1 MPRKKVVKTGPK
13 KEKFIPLEDEIISE
27 EEVVVP
33 EEEVVVPEEEVVVPE
48 EEIIPE
54 EEESLQLIGQQI
66 REARITINLSLE
78 SVSGH
83 LHIPVNTLQFI
94 EDGCKGNVLPPVFL
108 RGLVRSYCLF
118 LGLENTGI
126 IDKTDQLLKSDDENK
141 QLNLKSLRPVYEN
154 RESKPIGIILT
165 VLVLIVGGFFVYSFY
180 FLQTPFSFNGDNE
193 TITEPLVVEVEPII
207 KPVQK
212 STPAIQESVSPAEP
226 SPEIPEVSTE
236 ITLVEKKQTENI
248 QIIKPVAV
256 QNSVEP
262 LVLEVAASEDTWL
275 SIAVDKKETKDVR
288 LEADKIQ
295 QWEAKKQYLLTLGNT
310 HAVRV
315 LLNGREIETNRAHQL
330 LTDWVIDASLLP

>member
-13 KEKFIPLEDEIISE
+13 KGKFIPLEDEIISE
-27 EEVVVP
+27 EK
-33 EEEVVVPEEEVVVPE
+33 VVVPE

-54 EEESLQLIGQQI
+54 EEESLQILGQQI
-66 REARITINLSLE
+66 REARITNNLSLE

-83 LHIPVNTLQFI
+83 LHIPVKTLKSI
-94 EDGCKGNVLPPVFL
+94 EDGCEGNLLPPVFL

-126 IDKTDQLLKSDDENK
+126 IDKTDRLLKSDDENK

-236 ITLVEKKQTENI
+236 ITLVEKKPESI

-256 QNSVEP
+256 QNTVEP
-262 LVLEVAASEDTWL
+262 LVLEVEASEDTWI

-288 LEADKIQ
+288 LETDKIQ

>member
-1 MPRKKVVKTGPK
+1 MPRKKVVNTGSK

-27 EEVVVP
+27 EEVVP
-33 EEEVVVPEEEVVVPE
+33 K

-54 EEESLQLIGQQI
+54 EEESLQLLGQQI
-66 REARITINLSLE
+66 REARITKNLSLE

-83 LHIPVNTLQFI
+83 LHIPVKTLQSI
-94 EDGCKGNVLPPVFL
+94 EDGCEGNLLPPVFL

-126 IDKTDQLLKSDDENK
+126 IDKTDRLLKSDDENK

-207 KPVQK
+207 EPVQK
-212 STPAIQESVSPAEP
+212 STPAIHEFVSPAET

-236 ITLVEKKQTENI
+236 ITLLEKKTENT
-248 QIIKPVAV
+248 QIIQPVAV
-256 QNSVEP
+256 QNTVEP
-262 LVLEVAASEDTWL
+262 LVLEVEASEDTWI
-275 SIAVDKKETKDVR
+275 SIAVDKKGTKDVL

>member
-1 MPRKKVVKTGPK
+1 MPRKKVVNSGPK

-27 EEVVVP
+27 EEVVP
-33 EEEVVVPEEEVVVPE
+33 K

-54 EEESLQLIGQQI
+54 EEESLQLLGQQI
-66 REARITINLSLE
+66 SEARITKNLSLE

-83 LHIPVNTLQFI
+83 LHIPVKTLQSI
-94 EDGCKGNVLPPVFL
+94 EDGCEGNLLPPVFL

-126 IDKTDQLLKSDDENK
+126 IDKTDRLLKSDDENK

-154 RESKPIGIILT
+154 KESKPIGIILT
-165 VLVLIVGGFFVYSFY
+165 VLALIVGGFFVYSFY
-180 FLQTPFSFNGDNE
+180 FLQTPFPFNGDNE

-207 KPVQK
+207 EPVQK
-212 STPAIQESVSPAEP
+212 STPAIQEFVSPAGT

-236 ITLVEKKQTENI
+236 ITLLEKKTENT
-248 QIIKPVAV
+248 QIIQPVAV
-256 QNSVEP
+256 QNTVEP
-262 LVLEVAASEDTWL
+262 LVLEVEASEDTWI
-275 SIAVDKKETKDVR
+275 SIAVDKKETKDVP

>member
-1 MPRKKVVKTGPK
+1 MPRKKVVNSGPK

-27 EEVVVP
+27 EK
-33 EEEVVVPEEEVVVPE
+33 VVVPE
-48 EEIIPE
+48 EEIILE
-54 EEESLQLIGQQI
+54 EEESLQILGQQI
-66 REARITINLSLE
+66 REARITNNLSLE

-83 LHIPVNTLQFI
+83 LHIPVKTLKSI
-94 EDGCKGNVLPPVFL
+94 EDGCEGNQLPPVFL

-118 LGLENTGI
+118 LELENTGI
-126 IDKTDQLLKSDDENK
+126 IDKTNRLLKSDDENK

-165 VLVLIVGGFFVYSFY
+165 VLVLIVGGIFVYSFY

-207 KPVQK
+207 EPVQK

-236 ITLVEKKQTENI
+236 ITLVEKKTESI

-256 QNSVEP
+256 QNTVEP
-262 LVLEVAASEDTWL
+262 LVLEVEASEDTWI

-288 LEADKIQ
+288 LETDKIQ

>member
-1 MPRKKVVKTGPK
+1 MPRKKVENSGPK

-27 EEVVVP
+27 EEVVP
-33 EEEVVVPEEEVVVPE
+33 K

-54 EEESLQLIGQQI
+54 EEESLQLLGQQI
-66 REARITINLSLE
+66 CEARITKNLSLE

-83 LHIPVNTLQFI
+83 LHIPVKTLQSI
-94 EDGCKGNVLPPVFL
+94 EDGCEGNLLPPVFL

-126 IDKTDQLLKSDDENK
+126 IDKTDRLLKSDDENK

-207 KPVQK
+207 NPVQK

-236 ITLVEKKQTENI
+236 ITLVEKQKTENTQTI
-248 QIIKPVAV
+248 QPIAL
-256 QNSVEP
+256 QNTVEP
-262 LVLEVAASEDTWL
+262 LVLEVEASEDTWI

-288 LEADKIQ
+288 LDADKIQ

-315 LLNGREIETNRAHQL
+315 LLNGREIETDRAHQL

>member
-1 MPRKKVVKTGPK
+1 MPRKKVVNTGSK

-33 EEEVVVPEEEVVVPE
+33 EEE
-48 EEIIPE
+48 
-54 EEESLQLIGQQI
+54 ESLQLLGQQI
-66 REARITINLSLE
+66 REARITNNLSLE

-83 LHIPVNTLQFI
+83 LHIPVKTLQSI
-94 EDGCKGNVLPPVFL
+94 EDGCEGNLLPPVFL

-118 LGLENTGI
+118 LELENTGI
-126 IDKTDQLLKSDDENK
+126 IDKTNRLLKSDDENK

-236 ITLVEKKQTENI
+236 ITLVEKKTESI

-256 QNSVEP
+256 QNTVEP
-262 LVLEVAASEDTWL
+262 LVLEVEASEDTWI

>member
-1 MPRKKVVKTGPK
+1 MPRKKVVNTGPK

-33 EEEVVVPEEEVVVPE
+33 EEE
-48 EEIIPE
+48 IIPE
-54 EEESLQLIGQQI
+54 EEESLQILGQQI
-66 REARITINLSLE
+66 REARITNNLSLE

-83 LHIPVNTLQFI
+83 LHIPVKTLQSI
-94 EDGCKGNVLPPVFL
+94 EDGCEGNLLPPVFL

-126 IDKTDQLLKSDDENK
+126 IDKTDRLLKSDDENK

-236 ITLVEKKQTENI
+236 ITLVEKKTESI

-256 QNSVEP
+256 QNTVEP
-262 LVLEVAASEDTWL
+262 LVLEVEASEDTWI

>member
-1 MPRKKVVKTGPK
+1 MPKKIVVRTGPK

-27 EEVVVP
+27 EVVV
-33 EEEVVVPEEEVVVPE
+33 
-48 EEIIPE
+48 PE
-54 EEESLQLIGQQI
+54 EEESLQLLGQQI
-66 REARITINLSLE
+66 SEARITKNLSLE

-83 LHIPVNTLQFI
+83 LHIPVNTLQSI
-94 EDGCKGNVLPPVFL
+94 EDGCKGNVLPQVFL

-118 LGLENTGI
+118 LELENTGI
-126 IDKTDQLLKSDDENK
+126 IEKTDRLLKSDDENEP
-141 QLNLKSLRPVYEN
+141 LNLKSLRPVYEN

-180 FLQTPFSFNGDNE
+180 FLETPISFNGDNK
-193 TITEPLVVEVEPII
+193 TLTKPLVVEVEPII
-207 KPVQK
+207 EPVQK

-236 ITLVEKKQTENI
+236 ITLVENQKTENTQTI
-248 QIIKPVAV
+248 QPVAL
-256 QNSVEP
+256 QNTVEP
-262 LVLEVAASEDTWL
+262 LVLEVEASEDTWI

-288 LEADKIQ
+288 LDADKIQ

-315 LLNGREIETNRAHQL
+315 LLNGREIETNRVNQL

>member
-1 MPRKKVVKTGPK
+1 MPKKIVVRTGPK

-27 EEVVVP
+27 KVVVP
-33 EEEVVVPEEEVVVPE
+33 K
-48 EEIIPE
+48 
-54 EEESLQLIGQQI
+54 EEESLQLLGQQI
-66 REARITINLSLE
+66 SEARITKNLSLE

-83 LHIPVNTLQFI
+83 LHIPVNTLQSI
-94 EDGCKGNVLPPVFL
+94 EDGCKDNVLPQVFL

-118 LGLENTGI
+118 LELENTGI
-126 IDKTDQLLKSDDENK
+126 IEKTDRLLKSDDENES
-141 QLNLKSLRPVYEN
+141 LNLKSLRPVYDN
-154 RESKPIGIILT
+154 RELKPIGIILT

-207 KPVQK
+207 NPVQK
-212 STPAIQESVSPAEP
+212 STPAIQEFVSPAEP

-236 ITLVEKKQTENI
+236 ITLLEKKTENT
-248 QIIKPVAV
+248 QIIQPVAV
-256 QNSVEP
+256 QNTVEP
-262 LVLEVAASEDTWL
+262 LVLEVEASEDTWI
-275 SIAVDKKETKDVR
+275 SIAVDKKGTKDVL

>member
-1 MPRKKVVKTGPK
+1 MPRKKVVNTGPK

-33 EEEVVVPEEEVVVPE
+33 EEE
-48 EEIIPE
+48 IIPE
-54 EEESLQLIGQQI
+54 EEESLQILGQQI
-66 REARITINLSLE
+66 REARITNNLSLE

-83 LHIPVNTLQFI
+83 LHIPVKTLQSI
-94 EDGCKGNVLPPVFL
+94 EDGCEGNLLPPVFL

-118 LGLENTGI
+118 LELENTGI
-126 IDKTDQLLKSDDENK
+126 IDKTNRLLKSDDENK

-165 VLVLIVGGFFVYSFY
+165 VLVLIVGGFFLYSFY
-180 FLQTPFSFNGDNE
+180 FLQTPYSFSGDNE

-212 STPAIQESVSPAEP
+212 STPTIQESVSPAEP

-236 ITLVEKKQTENI
+236 ITLVEKKTESIQT
-248 QIIKPVAV
+248 IKPVAV
-256 QNSVEP
+256 QNTVEP
-262 LVLEVAASEDTWL
+262 LVLEVEASEDTWI

-288 LEADKIQ
+288 LETDKIL

-315 LLNGREIETNRAHQL
+315 LLNGREIETDRAHQL

>member
-1 MPRKKVVKTGPK
+1 MPKKIVVRTGPK

-27 EEVVVP
+27 EVVV
-33 EEEVVVPEEEVVVPE
+33 
-48 EEIIPE
+48 PE
-54 EEESLQLIGQQI
+54 EEESLQLLGQQI
-66 REARITINLSLE
+66 SEARITKNLSLE

-83 LHIPVNTLQFI
+83 LHIPVNTLQSI
-94 EDGCKGNVLPPVFL
+94 EDGCKGNVLPQVFL

-118 LGLENTGI
+118 LELENTGI
-126 IDKTDQLLKSDDENK
+126 IEKTDRLLKSDDENEP
-141 QLNLKSLRPVYEN
+141 LNLKSLRPVYEN

-180 FLQTPFSFNGDNE
+180 FLETPVSFNGDNK
-193 TITEPLVVEVEPII
+193 TLTKPLVVEVEPII
-207 KPVQK
+207 EPVQK

-236 ITLVEKKQTENI
+236 ITLVEKQKTENTQTI
-248 QIIKPVAV
+248 QPIAL
-256 QNSVEP
+256 QNTVEP
-262 LVLEVAASEDTWL
+262 LVLEVEASEDTWI
-275 SIAVDKKETKDVR
+275 SIAVDKKETKDVP

-315 LLNGREIETNRAHQL
+315 LLNGREIETNRVNQL

>member
-1 MPRKKVVKTGPK
+1 MPRKKVVNTGPK

-33 EEEVVVPEEEVVVPE
+33 EEK
-48 EEIIPE
+48 IIPE
-54 EEESLQLIGQQI
+54 EEESLQLLGQQI
-66 REARITINLSLE
+66 REARITKILSLE

-83 LHIPVNTLQFI
+83 LHIPVKTLQSI
-94 EDGCKGNVLPPVFL
+94 EDGCEGNLLPPVFL

-126 IDKTDQLLKSDDENK
+126 IDKTDRLLKSDDENK

-154 RESKPIGIILT
+154 KESKPIGIILT
-165 VLVLIVGGFFVYSFY
+165 VLALIVGGFIVYSFY

-212 STPAIQESVSPAEP
+212 STPAIQEFVSPAEP

-236 ITLVEKKQTENI
+236 ITLLEKKTENT
-248 QIIKPVAV
+248 QIIQPVAV
-256 QNSVEP
+256 QNTVEP
-262 LVLEVAASEDTWL
+262 LVLEVEASEDTWI
-275 SIAVDKKETKDVR
+275 SIAVDKKEPKDVP

>member
-1 MPRKKVVKTGPK
+1 M
-13 KEKFIPLEDEIISE
+13 
-27 EEVVVP
+27 
-33 EEEVVVPEEEVVVPE
+33 
-48 EEIIPE
+48 
-54 EEESLQLIGQQI
+54 
-66 REARITINLSLE
+66 
-78 SVSGH
+78 
-83 LHIPVNTLQFI
+83 
-94 EDGCKGNVLPPVFL
+94 
-108 RGLVRSYCLF
+108 
-118 LGLENTGI
+118 GLENTGI
-126 IDKTDQLLKSDDENK
+126 IDKTDRLLKSGDENE

-207 KPVQK
+207 EPVQK
-212 STPAIQESVSPAEP
+212 STPAIQESVNPAEP

-236 ITLVEKKQTENI
+236 ITLVEKKKTENT
-248 QIIKPVAV
+248 QIIQPVAV
-256 QNSVEP
+256 QNTVEP
-262 LVLEVAASEDTWL
+262 LVLEVEASEDTWI
-275 SIAVDKKETKDVR
+275 SIAVDKKETKDVL

>member
-1 MPRKKVVKTGPK
+1 MPRKKVVNTGPK

-27 EEVVVP
+27 EK
-33 EEEVVVPEEEVVVPE
+33 VVVPE

-54 EEESLQLIGQQI
+54 EEESLQILGQQI
-66 REARITINLSLE
+66 REARITNNLSLE

-83 LHIPVNTLQFI
+83 LHIPVKTLQSI
-94 EDGCKGNVLPPVFL
+94 EDGCEGNLLPPVFL

-126 IDKTDQLLKSDDENK
+126 IDKTDRLLKSDDENK

-236 ITLVEKKQTENI
+236 ITLVEKKTESI

-256 QNSVEP
+256 QNTVEP
-262 LVLEVAASEDTWL
+262 LVLEVEASEDTWI

-288 LEADKIQ
+288 LEADNIQ

-315 LLNGREIETNRAHQL
+315 LLNGREIETNRVNQL

>member
-13 KEKFIPLEDEIISE
+13 KENFIPLEDEIISE
-27 EEVVVP
+27 EE
-33 EEEVVVPEEEVVVPE
+33 VVPE

-54 EEESLQLIGQQI
+54 EEESLQLLGQQI
-66 REARITINLSLE
+66 REARITKNLSLE

-83 LHIPVNTLQFI
+83 LHIPVKTLQSI
-94 EDGCKGNVLPPVFL
+94 EDGCEGNLLPPVFL

-126 IDKTDQLLKSDDENK
+126 IDKTDRLLKSDDGNK

-212 STPAIQESVSPAEP
+212 STPAIQEFVSPAEP

-236 ITLVEKKQTENI
+236 ITLLEKKPENT
-248 QIIKPVAV
+248 QIIQPVAV
-256 QNSVEP
+256 QNTVEP
-262 LVLEVAASEDTWL
+262 LVLEVEASEDTWI

-288 LEADKIQ
+288 LETDKIQ
-295 QWEAKKQYLLTLGNT
+295 HWEAKKQYLLTLGNT

>member
-1 MPRKKVVKTGPK
+1 MPRKKVVNTGSK

-33 EEEVVVPEEEVVVPE
+33 EEEVVVPEEE
-48 EEIIPE
+48 
-54 EEESLQLIGQQI
+54 ESLQLLGQQI
-66 REARITINLSLE
+66 REARITNNLSLE

-83 LHIPVNTLQFI
+83 LHIPVKTLQSI
-94 EDGCKGNVLPPVFL
+94 EDGCEGNLLPPVFL

-118 LGLENTGI
+118 LELENTGI
-126 IDKTDQLLKSDDENK
+126 IDKTNRLLKSDDENK

-193 TITEPLVVEVEPII
+193 TITEPLVVEVGPII

-212 STPAIQESVSPAEP
+212 STPAIQEFVSPAEP

-236 ITLVEKKQTENI
+236 ITLLEKKTENT
-248 QIIKPVAV
+248 QIIQPVAV
-256 QNSVEP
+256 QNTVEP
-262 LVLEVAASEDTWL
+262 LVLEVEASEDTWI

-288 LEADKIQ
+288 LDADKIQ

-315 LLNGREIETNRAHQL
+315 LLNGREIETNRVNQL

>member
-1 MPRKKVVKTGPK
+1 MPRKKVVNSGPK

-27 EEVVVP
+27 EEVV
-33 EEEVVVPEEEVVVPE
+33 PE

-54 EEESLQLIGQQI
+54 EEESLQLLGQQI
-66 REARITINLSLE
+66 CEARITKNLSLE

-83 LHIPVNTLQFI
+83 LHIPVKTLQSI
-94 EDGCKGNVLPPVFL
+94 EDGCEGNLLPPVFL

-126 IDKTDQLLKSDDENK
+126 IDKTDRLLKSDDENK

-207 KPVQK
+207 EPVQK

-236 ITLVEKKQTENI
+236 ITLVEKKQTENT
-248 QIIKPVAV
+248 QIIQPVAV
-256 QNSVEP
+256 QNTVEP
-262 LVLEVAASEDTWL
+262 LVLEVEASEDTWI
-275 SIAVDKKETKDVR
+275 SIAVDKKETKDVL

>member
-33 EEEVVVPEEEVVVPE
+33 EEEVVPKEEVVSE

-54 EEESLQLIGQQI
+54 EEESLQLLGQQI
-66 REARITINLSLE
+66 REARITKNLSLE

-83 LHIPVNTLQFI
+83 LHIPLNTLQSI
-94 EDGCKGNVLPPVFL
+94 EDGCKGNLLPPVFL

-126 IDKTDQLLKSDDENK
+126 IDKTDRLLKPDDENE

-207 KPVQK
+207 EPVQK
-212 STPAIQESVSPAEP
+212 STPAIQGSVSPAEP

-236 ITLVEKKQTENI
+236 ITLIEKKQTEKI
-248 QIIKPVAV
+248 QIIQPIAV
-256 QNSVEP
+256 QNTVEP
-262 LVLEVAASEDTWL
+262 LVLEVEASEDTWI
-275 SIAVDKKETKDVR
+275 SIAVDKKGTKDVR

-295 QWEAKKQYLLTLGNT
+295 QWEAKKPVSYTHLTLPT
-310 HAVRV
+310 I
-315 LLNGREIETNRAHQL
+315 LL
-330 LTDWVIDASLLP
+330 V

>member
-27 EEVVVP
+27 EEVV
-33 EEEVVVPEEEVVVPE
+33 PE

-54 EEESLQLIGQQI
+54 EEESLQLLGQKI
-66 REARITINLSLE
+66 REARITKNLSLE

-83 LHIPVNTLQFI
+83 LHIPVNTLQSI

-108 RGLVRSYCLF
+108 RGLARSYCLF

-126 IDKTDQLLKSDDENK
+126 IDKTDRLLKSDDENER
-141 QLNLKSLRPVYEN
+141 LNLKSLRPVYEI

-165 VLVLIVGGFFVYSFY
+165 VLVLFVGGFFVYSFY

-193 TITEPLVVEVEPII
+193 TITEPLVVEVKPII
-207 KPVQK
+207 EPVQK
-212 STPAIQESVSPAEP
+212 STLAIQESVSLAEP
-226 SPEIPEVSTE
+226 SPELLEVSTE
-236 ITLVEKKQTENI
+236 VTLVEKKQTENSKII
-248 QIIKPVAV
+248 QPVAV
-256 QNSVEP
+256 QKTVEP
-262 LVLEVAASEDTWL
+262 LVLEVEASEDTWI

>member
-1 MPRKKVVKTGPK
+1 MPKKIVVRTGPK

-27 EEVVVP
+27 EVVV
-33 EEEVVVPEEEVVVPE
+33 
-48 EEIIPE
+48 PE
-54 EEESLQLIGQQI
+54 EEESLQLLGQQI
-66 REARITINLSLE
+66 SEARITKNLSLE

-83 LHIPVNTLQFI
+83 LHIPVNTLQSI
-94 EDGCKGNVLPPVFL
+94 EDGCKGNVLPQVFL

-118 LGLENTGI
+118 LELENTGI
-126 IDKTDQLLKSDDENK
+126 IEKTDRLLKSYVENEP
-141 QLNLKSLRPVYEN
+141 LNLKSLRPVYEN

-165 VLVLIVGGFFVYSFY
+165 FLVLIVGGFFVYSFY
-180 FLQTPFSFNGDNE
+180 FLETPISFNGDNK
-193 TITEPLVVEVEPII
+193 TLTKTLVVEVEPII
-207 KPVQK
+207 EPVQK

-236 ITLVEKKQTENI
+236 ITLVEKQKTENTQTI
-248 QIIKPVAV
+248 QPIAL
-256 QNSVEP
+256 QNTVEP
-262 LVLEVAASEDTWL
+262 LVLEVEASEDTWI

-288 LEADKIQ
+288 LDADKIQ

-315 LLNGREIETNRAHQL
+315 LLNGREIETNRVNQL

>member
-1 MPRKKVVKTGPK
+1 MPRKKVVNTGPK

-33 EEEVVVPEEEVVVPE
+33 EEE
-48 EEIIPE
+48 IIPE
-54 EEESLQLIGQQI
+54 EEESLQLLGQQI
-66 REARITINLSLE
+66 REARITNNLSLE

-83 LHIPVNTLQFI
+83 LHIPVKTLKSI
-94 EDGCKGNVLPPVFL
+94 EDGCEGNLLPPVFL

-126 IDKTDQLLKSDDENK
+126 IDKTDRLLKSDDENK

-207 KPVQK
+207 KPVHK

-236 ITLVEKKQTENI
+236 ITLVEKKTESI

-256 QNSVEP
+256 QNTVEP
-262 LVLEVAASEDTWL
+262 LVLEVEASEDTWI

-315 LLNGREIETNRAHQL
+315 LLNGREIETNRVNQL

>member
-1 MPRKKVVKTGPK
+1 MPRKKVVNTGSK

-27 EEVVVP
+27 EVVV
-33 EEEVVVPEEEVVVPE
+33 
-48 EEIIPE
+48 PE
-54 EEESLQLIGQQI
+54 EEESLQLLGQQI
-66 REARITINLSLE
+66 SEARITKNLSLE

-83 LHIPVNTLQFI
+83 LHIPVNTLQSI
-94 EDGCKGNVLPPVFL
+94 EDGCKDNVLPQVFL

-118 LGLENTGI
+118 LELENTGI
-126 IDKTDQLLKSDDENK
+126 IEKTDRLLKSDDENK
-141 QLNLKSLRPVYEN
+141 PLNLKSLRPVYEN

-180 FLQTPFSFNGDNE
+180 FLETPVSFNGDNK
-193 TITEPLVVEVEPII
+193 TLTKPLVVEVEPII
-207 KPVQK
+207 EPVQK

-236 ITLVEKKQTENI
+236 ITLVEKQKTENTQTI
-248 QIIKPVAV
+248 QPIAL
-256 QNSVEP
+256 QNTVEP
-262 LVLEVAASEDTWL
+262 LVLEVEASEDTWI

-288 LEADKIQ
+288 LDADKIQ

-315 LLNGREIETNRAHQL
+315 LLNGREIETNRVNQL

>member
-1 MPRKKVVKTGPK
+1 MPRKKVVNTGPK

-33 EEEVVVPEEEVVVPE
+33 EEE
-48 EEIIPE
+48 IIPE
-54 EEESLQLIGQQI
+54 EEESLQLLGQQI
-66 REARITINLSLE
+66 REARITRNLSLE

-83 LHIPVNTLQFI
+83 LHIPVKTLQSI
-94 EDGCKGNVLPPVFL
+94 EDGCEGNLLPPVFL

-126 IDKTDQLLKSDDENK
+126 IDKTDRLLKSDDENK

-262 LVLEVAASEDTWL
+262 LVLEVEASEDTWI

>member
-1 MPRKKVVKTGPK
+1 MPRKKVVNTGPK

-33 EEEVVVPEEEVVVPE
+33 EEE
-48 EEIIPE
+48 IIPE
-54 EEESLQLIGQQI
+54 EEESLQLLGQQI
-66 REARITINLSLE
+66 REARITNNLSLE

-83 LHIPVNTLQFI
+83 LHIPVKTLQSI
-94 EDGCKGNVLPPVFL
+94 EDGCEGNLLPPVFL

-126 IDKTDQLLKSDDENK
+126 IDKTNRLLKSDDENK

-236 ITLVEKKQTENI
+236 ITLVEKKTESI

-256 QNSVEP
+256 QNTVEP
-262 LVLEVAASEDTWL
+262 LVLEVEASEDTWI

-315 LLNGREIETNRAHQL
+315 LLNGREIETDRAHQL

>member
-1 MPRKKVVKTGPK
+1 MPRKKVVNTGPK
-13 KEKFIPLEDEIISE
+13 KKKFIPLEDEIISE

-33 EEEVVVPEEEVVVPE
+33 EEE
-48 EEIIPE
+48 
-54 EEESLQLIGQQI
+54 ESLQLLGQQI
-66 REARITINLSLE
+66 REARITKNLSLE

-83 LHIPVNTLQFI
+83 LHIPVKTLQSI
-94 EDGCKGNVLPPVFL
+94 EDGCEGNLLPPVFL

-126 IDKTDQLLKSDDENK
+126 IDKTDRLLKSDDEHK

-165 VLVLIVGGFFVYSFY
+165 VLALIVGGFFVYSFY

-236 ITLVEKKQTENI
+236 ITLVEKKTENT
-248 QIIKPVAV
+248 QIIQPVAV
-256 QNSVEP
+256 QNTVEP
-262 LVLEVAASEDTWL
+262 LVLEVEASEDTWI

>member
-27 EEVVVP
+27 EEVV
-33 EEEVVVPEEEVVVPE
+33 PE

-54 EEESLQLIGQQI
+54 EEESLQLLGQQI
-66 REARITINLSLE
+66 REARITKNLSLE

-83 LHIPVNTLQFI
+83 LHIPLKTLQSI

-126 IDKTDQLLKSDDENK
+126 IDKTDRLLKSDDENE

-207 KPVQK
+207 EPVQK

-236 ITLVEKKQTENI
+236 ITLVEKKTENT
-248 QIIKPVAV
+248 QIIQPVAV
-256 QNSVEP
+256 QNTVEP
-262 LVLEVAASEDTWL
+262 LVLEVEASEDTWI
-275 SIAVDKKETKDVR
+275 SIAVDKKETKDVL

>member
-1 MPRKKVVKTGPK
+1 M
-13 KEKFIPLEDEIISE
+13 E
-27 EEVVVP
+27 
-33 EEEVVVPEEEVVVPE
+33 
-48 EEIIPE
+48 
-54 EEESLQLIGQQI
+54 
-66 REARITINLSLE
+66 
-78 SVSGH
+78 
-83 LHIPVNTLQFI
+83 
-94 EDGCKGNVLPPVFL
+94 
-108 RGLVRSYCLF
+108 
-118 LGLENTGI
+118 LENTGI
-126 IDKTDQLLKSDDENK
+126 IDKTNRLLKSDDENK

-180 FLQTPFSFNGDNE
+180 FLETPVSFNGDNK
-193 TITEPLVVEVEPII
+193 TLTKPLVVEVEPII
-207 KPVQK
+207 EPVQK

-236 ITLVEKKQTENI
+236 ITLVEKKTESI

-256 QNSVEP
+256 QNTVEP
-262 LVLEVAASEDTWL
+262 LVLEVEASEDTWI

-288 LEADKIQ
+288 LDADKIQ

>member
-1 MPRKKVVKTGPK
+1 MPRKKVVNSGPK

-27 EEVVVP
+27 EEVV
-33 EEEVVVPEEEVVVPE
+33 PE

-54 EEESLQLIGQQI
+54 EEESLQLLGQQI
-66 REARITINLSLE
+66 REARITKNLSLE

-83 LHIPVNTLQFI
+83 LHIPVKTLQSI
-94 EDGCKGNVLPPVFL
+94 EDGCEGNLLPPVFL

-126 IDKTDQLLKSDDENK
+126 IDKTDRLLKSDDGNK

-154 RESKPIGIILT
+154 RESKPIGIVLA

-193 TITEPLVVEVEPII
+193 TLTEPLVVEVEPII

-212 STPAIQESVSPAEP
+212 STPAIQEFVSPAEP

-236 ITLVEKKQTENI
+236 ITLLEKKTENT
-248 QIIKPVAV
+248 QIIQPVAV
-256 QNSVEP
+256 QNTVEP
-262 LVLEVAASEDTWL
+262 LVLEVEASEDTWI
-275 SIAVDKKETKDVR
+275 SIAVDKKETKDVP

>member
-1 MPRKKVVKTGPK
+1 
-13 KEKFIPLEDEIISE
+13 
-27 EEVVVP
+27 
-33 EEEVVVPEEEVVVPE
+33 
-48 EEIIPE
+48 
-54 EEESLQLIGQQI
+54 
-66 REARITINLSLE
+66 
-78 SVSGH
+78 
-83 LHIPVNTLQFI
+83 
-94 EDGCKGNVLPPVFL
+94 
-108 RGLVRSYCLF
+108 
-118 LGLENTGI
+118 
-126 IDKTDQLLKSDDENK
+126 
-141 QLNLKSLRPVYEN
+141 LNLKSLRPVYEN

-236 ITLVEKKQTENI
+236 ITLVEKKTENT
-248 QIIKPVAV
+248 QIIQPVAV
-256 QNSVEP
+256 QNTVEP
-262 LVLEVAASEDTWL
+262 LVLEVEASEDTWI
-275 SIAVDKKETKDVR
+275 SIAVDKKETKDVL

>member
-27 EEVVVP
+27 EEVV
-33 EEEVVVPEEEVVVPE
+33 PE

-54 EEESLQLIGQQI
+54 EEESLQLLGQQI

-83 LHIPVNTLQFI
+83 LHIPLNTLQSI

-126 IDKTDQLLKSDDENK
+126 IDKTDRLLKSDDENK

-207 KPVQK
+207 EPVQK

-236 ITLVEKKQTENI
+236 ITLVEKKTEI
-248 QIIKPVAV
+248 TQIIQPVAV
-256 QNSVEP
+256 QNTVEP
-262 LVLEVAASEDTWL
+262 LVLEVEASEDTWI

>member
-1 MPRKKVVKTGPK
+1 MPRKKVVNSGPK

-27 EEVVVP
+27 EEVV
-33 EEEVVVPEEEVVVPE
+33 PE

-54 EEESLQLIGQQI
+54 EEESLQLLGQQI
-66 REARITINLSLE
+66 REARITKNLSLE

-83 LHIPVNTLQFI
+83 LHIPLNTLQSI
-94 EDGCKGNVLPPVFL
+94 ENGCKGNVLPPVFL

-126 IDKTDQLLKSDDENK
+126 IDKTDRLLKSGDENE
-141 QLNLKSLRPVYEN
+141 QLNLKSLRPVFEN

-193 TITEPLVVEVEPII
+193 TITVPLVVEVEPII
-207 KPVQK
+207 EPVQK

-236 ITLVEKKQTENI
+236 ITLVEKKTENT
-248 QIIKPVAV
+248 QIIQPVAV
-256 QNSVEP
+256 QNTVEP
-262 LVLEVAASEDTWL
+262 LVLEVEASEDTWI
-275 SIAVDKKETKDVR
+275 SIAVDKKETKDVL

>member
-1 MPRKKVVKTGPK
+1 MPRKKVVNTGPK

-27 EEVVVP
+27 EK
-33 EEEVVVPEEEVVVPE
+33 VVVPE

-54 EEESLQLIGQQI
+54 EEESLQLLGQQI
-66 REARITINLSLE
+66 REARITNNLSLE

-83 LHIPVNTLQFI
+83 LHIPVKTLKSI
-94 EDGCKGNVLPPVFL
+94 EDGCEGNLLPPVFL

-118 LGLENTGI
+118 LELENTGI
-126 IDKTDQLLKSDDENK
+126 IDKTNRLLKSDDENK

-236 ITLVEKKQTENI
+236 ITLVEKKTESI

-256 QNSVEP
+256 QNPVEP
-262 LVLEVAASEDTWL
+262 LVLEVEASEDTWI

-315 LLNGREIETNRAHQL
+315 LLNGREIETDRAHQL

>member
-27 EEVVVP
+27 EEVV
-33 EEEVVVPEEEVVVPE
+33 PE

-54 EEESLQLIGQQI
+54 EEESLQLLGQQI
-66 REARITINLSLE
+66 REARITKNLSLE

-83 LHIPVNTLQFI
+83 LHIPLNTLQSI

-126 IDKTDQLLKSDDENK
+126 IDKTDRLLKSDDENE

-207 KPVQK
+207 EPVQK
-212 STPAIQESVSPAEP
+212 SAPAIQESVSPAEP

-236 ITLVEKKQTENI
+236 ITLVEKKTENT
-248 QIIKPVAV
+248 QIIQPVAV
-256 QNSVEP
+256 QNTVEP
-262 LVLEVAASEDTWL
+262 LVLEVEASEDTWI
-275 SIAVDKKETKDVR
+275 SIAVDKKETKDVP

>member
-1 MPRKKVVKTGPK
+1 MPRKKVENSGPK

-27 EEVVVP
+27 EEVVP
-33 EEEVVVPEEEVVVPE
+33 K

-54 EEESLQLIGQQI
+54 EEESLQLLGQQI
-66 REARITINLSLE
+66 CEARITKNLSLE

-83 LHIPVNTLQFI
+83 LHIPVKTLQSI
-94 EDGCKGNVLPPVFL
+94 EDGCEGNLLPPVFL

-126 IDKTDQLLKSDDENK
+126 IDKTDRLLKSDDENK

-154 RESKPIGIILT
+154 KESKPIGIILT
-165 VLVLIVGGFFVYSFY
+165 VLALIVGGFFVYSFY

-236 ITLVEKKQTENI
+236 ITLVEKQKTENTQTI
-248 QIIKPVAV
+248 QPIAL
-256 QNSVEP
+256 QNTVEP
-262 LVLEVAASEDTWL
+262 LVLEVEASEDTWI

-288 LEADKIQ
+288 LDADKIQ

-315 LLNGREIETNRAHQL
+315 LLNGREIETNRVNQL

>member
-1 MPRKKVVKTGPK
+1 MSRKKVVKTGPK

-27 EEVVVP
+27 EEVV
-33 EEEVVVPEEEVVVPE
+33 PE

-54 EEESLQLIGQQI
+54 EEESLQLLGQQI

-83 LHIPVNTLQFI
+83 LHIPLKTLQSI

-126 IDKTDQLLKSDDENK
+126 IDKTDRLLKSDDENE

-193 TITEPLVVEVEPII
+193 TITVLSIP
-207 KPVQK
+207 
-212 STPAIQESVSPAEP
+212 STFCRRLFL
-226 SPEIPEVSTE
+226 STE
-236 ITLVEKKQTENI
+236 TMKQ
-248 QIIKPVAV
+248 
-256 QNSVEP
+256 
-262 LVLEVAASEDTWL
+262 
-275 SIAVDKKETKDVR
+275 
-288 LEADKIQ
+288 
-295 QWEAKKQYLLTLGNT
+295 
-310 HAVRV
+310 
-315 LLNGREIETNRAHQL
+315 
-330 LTDWVIDASLLP
+330 

>member
-27 EEVVVP
+27 EEVV
-33 EEEVVVPEEEVVVPE
+33 PE

-54 EEESLQLIGQQI
+54 EEESLQLLGQQI
-66 REARITINLSLE
+66 REARITKNLSLE

-83 LHIPVNTLQFI
+83 LHIPLNTLQSI
-94 EDGCKGNVLPPVFL
+94 EEGCKDNLLPPVFL

-126 IDKTDQLLKSDDENK
+126 IDKTDRLLKPDDENE

-207 KPVQK
+207 EPVQK

-236 ITLVEKKQTENI
+236 ITLVEKKTENT
-248 QIIKPVAV
+248 QIIQPVAV
-256 QNSVEP
+256 QNTVEP
-262 LVLEVAASEDTWL
+262 LVLEVEASEDTWI

>member
-1 MPRKKVVKTGPK
+1 MPRKKVVNTGPK

-27 EEVVVP
+27 EK
-33 EEEVVVPEEEVVVPE
+33 VVVPE

-54 EEESLQLIGQQI
+54 EEESLQILGQQI
-66 REARITINLSLE
+66 REARITNNLSLE

-83 LHIPVNTLQFI
+83 LHIPVKTLQSI
-94 EDGCKGNVLPPVFL
+94 EDGCEGNLLPPVFL

-118 LGLENTGI
+118 LELENTGI
-126 IDKTDQLLKSDDENK
+126 IDKTDRLLKSDDENK

-236 ITLVEKKQTENI
+236 ITLVEKKTENI
-248 QIIKPVAV
+248 QIIQPVVV
-256 QNSVEP
+256 QNTVEP
-262 LVLEVAASEDTWL
+262 LVLEVEASEDTWI

-288 LEADKIQ
+288 LETDKIL

-315 LLNGREIETNRAHQL
+315 LLNGREIETDRAHQL

>member
-1 MPRKKVVKTGPK
+1 MPRKKVVKTGLK

-48 EEIIPE
+48 EE
-54 EEESLQLIGQQI
+54 ESLQLLGQQI
-66 REARITINLSLE
+66 REERIKKNLSLE

-83 LHIPVNTLQFI
+83 LHIPINTLQSI

-126 IDKTDQLLKSDDENK
+126 IDKTDRLLKSDDENE

-207 KPVQK
+207 ETLQK
-212 STPAIQESVSPAEP
+212 STSAFQESVSPAEP

-236 ITLVEKKQTENI
+236 ITLVEKK
-248 QIIKPVAV
+248 
-256 QNSVEP
+256 
-262 LVLEVAASEDTWL
+262 
-275 SIAVDKKETKDVR
+275 
-288 LEADKIQ
+288 
-295 QWEAKKQYLLTLGNT
+295 
-310 HAVRV
+310 
-315 LLNGREIETNRAHQL
+315 TN
-330 LTDWVIDASLLP
+330 

>member
-1 MPRKKVVKTGPK
+1 MPKKIVVRTGPK

-27 EEVVVP
+27 KVVVP
-33 EEEVVVPEEEVVVPE
+33 K
-48 EEIIPE
+48 
-54 EEESLQLIGQQI
+54 EEESLQLLGQQI
-66 REARITINLSLE
+66 SEARITKNLSLE

-83 LHIPVNTLQFI
+83 LHIPVNTLQSI
-94 EDGCKGNVLPPVFL
+94 EDGCKGNVLPQVFL

-118 LGLENTGI
+118 LELENTGI
-126 IDKTDQLLKSDDENK
+126 IEKTDRLLKSDDENEP
-141 QLNLKSLRPVYEN
+141 LNLKSLRPVYEN

-180 FLQTPFSFNGDNE
+180 FLETPVSFNGDNK
-193 TITEPLVVEVEPII
+193 TLTKPLVVEVEPII
-207 KPVQK
+207 EPVQK
-212 STPAIQESVSPAEP
+212 STPAIQESISPAEP

-236 ITLVEKKQTENI
+236 ITLVEEKKTENI
-248 QIIKPVAV
+248 QTIKPVAA
-256 QNSVEP
+256 QNTVEP
-262 LVLEVAASEDTWL
+262 LVLEVEASEDTWI

-288 LEADKIQ
+288 LEADNIQ

-315 LLNGREIETNRAHQL
+315 LLNGREIETDRAHQL